1 MAIGAVLWTG
11 AEDWGDMVG
20 EVTDR
25 SRTMYGTSIPPQV
38 CPSACLPTCR
48 RAISRAKHQQTE
60 GVLLSGHNLGLGLC
74 YTRIPYRRPLPCNK
88 RAQEG

>member
-38 CPSACLPTCR
+38 CPSACLTACYQQSKTPTDRGCV
-48 RAISRAKHQQTE
+48 A
-60 GVLLSGHNLGLGLC
+60 V
-74 YTRIPYRRPLPCNK
+74 
-88 RAQEG
+88 RAQPRA

>member
-25 SRTMYGTSIPPQV
+25 SRTMYGTSILPQV
-38 CPSACLPTCR
+38 CLPACL
-48 RAISRAKHQQTE
+48 
-60 GVLLSGHNLGLGLC
+60 LSAEQNTNKQRVC
-74 YTRIPYRRPLPCNK
+74 YCQGT
-88 RAQEG
+88 A